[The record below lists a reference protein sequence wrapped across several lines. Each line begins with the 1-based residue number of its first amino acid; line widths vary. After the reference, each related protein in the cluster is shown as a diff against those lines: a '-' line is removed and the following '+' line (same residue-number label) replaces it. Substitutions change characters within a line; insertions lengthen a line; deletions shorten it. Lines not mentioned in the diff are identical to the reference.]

1 MKMTFLDR
9 AIAAVSPAMGAR
21 RLKSRMA
28 LDQMMNYE
36 AASRSR
42 RTKGWRTNSGD
53 ANSALRGNLPRMRD
67 VSRDMIRNTPYAARA
82 QNVIVNNVIGKGILP
97 SAIDS
102 NGAPHIEAENLL
114 RDHFDTTAIDSDG
127 LQDLYG
133 VQERMMNAVFS
144 DGEVIVRRRLR
155 RASDRL
161 PLTFQVQVIE
171 ADYLDTSV
179 HGQLSNG
186 NTAIEGVE
194 FDLIGRRVAY
204 HIHRDHP
211 GSVTAFRSVDSDR
224 ISAQNIIHLFR
235 GDRPGQVRGVPW
247 LAPVALRL
255 QDLQTYEDAQLVRQQ
270 MAQMWAMFI
279 QDQDPDADG
288 SLTANPRDS
297 VSPGMIEFLPPGK
310 TIQFADPP
318 KVDGYDA
325 FTSGVLRGAAA
336 GLGITYEAMSG
347 DLSKVNFSSARMG
360 RLEMDR
366 NVSRWQEL
374 MMIRQGLAKIGEWFR
389 QAAALEISPSEY
401 RIEWTPPRRALV
413 DPNREVPPML
423 ELIEGRL
430 KSRRQTIRELGFD
443 PDRVEQEIQEEG
455 ESEPFV
461 RREETDD
468 AD

>member
-1 MKMTFLDR
+1 MKLSLLDR
-9 AIAAVSPAMGAR
+9 AIAAVSPSMAMKRAKAKAALGA
-21 RLKSRMA
+21 
-28 LDQMMNYE
+28 MMHYE

-42 RTKGWRTNSGD
+42 STKGWRTTSGD
-53 ANSALRGNLPRMRD
+53 ANSAIRGGLARMRD

-82 QNVIVNNVIGKGILP
+82 RDVVVNNVVGKGIIP
-97 SAIDS
+97 SAIDKK
-102 NGAPHIEAENLL
+102 GAPHTEAEDLL
-114 RDHFDTTAIDSDG
+114 RAHFDTTAIDADG
-127 LQDLYG
+127 LHDLYG
-133 VQERMMNAVFS
+133 IQELMMNATFS
-144 DGEVIVRRRLR
+144 DGEVLIRRRLR

-161 PLTFQVQVIE
+161 PVTFQVQVIE

-179 HGQLSNG
+179 HGKMSNG

-204 HIHRDHP
+204 HIYRDHP
-211 GSVTAFRSVDSDR
+211 GSVTAFRSTESER
-224 ISAQNIIHLFR
+224 IGAQNIIHMFR
-235 GDRPGQVRGVPW
+235 CDRPGQTRGVPW

-255 QDLQTYEDAQLVRQQ
+255 QDLHTYEDAQLVRQQ

-288 SLTANPRDS
+288 ELSANPRDS
-297 VSPGMIEFLPPGK
+297 VEPGMIDFLPPGK
-310 TIQFADPP
+310 SIQFSEPP

-325 FTSGVLRGAAA
+325 FTTGVLRGAAA
-336 GLGITYEAMSG
+336 GVGITYEAMAG

-374 MMIRQGLAKIGEWFR
+374 MMIRQGLARIGDWFR
-389 QAAALEISPSEY
+389 QAAALEINPDEY
-401 RIEWTPPRRALV
+401 RLEWTAPRRALV

-423 ELIEGRL
+423 ELIGGGL

-443 PDRVEQEIQEEG
+443 PDRVEQEIEEEG
-455 ESEPFV
+455 PSAPFV
-461 RREETDD
+461 RREETEN